1 MKVTVEMD
9 GFALV
14 FDGVGRADGGYSD
27 VLFDRKDGTPAFSV
41 MGKVSDDAQAKCLN
55 AASLMKQLSEKLLED
70 KIESVM
76 GGLT

>member
-27 VLFDRKDGTPAFSV
+27 VLLDRKDGSPAFSV
-41 MGKVSDDAQAKCLN
+41 VGKVSDDTQAKCLN
-55 AASLMKQLSEKLLED
+55 AGSLMKHLGGTLLED
-70 KIESVM
+70 KFESVM
-76 GGLT
+76 GA